1 MILCIAV
8 TAGFKNQS
16 QIGNAYGE
24 MVVFLVIH
32 YLGSN
37 SCSKILA
44 NQYIYFF
51 FDLATYRNCSC
62 YSYASNHTAHDAHNV
77 VSLALPLDS
86 YTGFHY
92 IISSG
97 GMYLLLCR
105 AFQSR
110 SRWLGAIGDCRCLSS
125 HHVCLAF
132 W

>member
-1 MILCIAV
+1 
-8 TAGFKNQS
+8 
-16 QIGNAYGE
+16 
-24 MVVFLVIH
+24 MVRSCDSL
-32 YLGSN
+32 SRKQNN

-44 NQYIYFF
+44 NHFLISR
-51 FDLATYRNCSC
+51 LNRNCSC
-62 YSYASNHTAHDAHNV
+62 HSDASNHAAHDAHNV

-86 YTGFHY
+86 RTGFHY

-110 SRWLGAIGDCRCLSS
+110 SRWLGAIGDCRRLSS
-125 HHVCLAF
+125 HHACLAF